1 MIDKSVLR
9 TISQL
14 FTLLG
19 DQTRLRLR
27 LKESGVFHI
36 TSWGVPNSLQVNIQ
50 FFEAY
55 SVCQPESSTFITRP
69 TTPSSHHS
77 SIAMASS
84 KDVRDIMGFQAAYA
98 GPPPPAKKKASRP
111 STGKRLTGIS
121 REVVAL
127 HGDRAPPISVVESAK
142 TYRKGLDRDR
152 KFKPAHWDLSQFENS
167 ARSDGLVLKHWR
179 KQKPSSS
186 PSSAEGTA
194 EQKDAMEVDGE
205 VKLEQTSAVQQTEYE
220 FAKYNITIII
230 PTYTDEQ
237 YHRFLAD
244 KDWSREETEYLLELI
259 KEYDQRWHVI
269 SDRYDWQPSDSS
281 LDSSE
286 DSMAVARLS
295 DVKSRDLES
304 LKARYYYICARVMEF
319 ALPNGVAGMN
329 TEEFTLHS
337 QYAKYKAE
345 PERQRKTLTWALC
358 RRNPEEVREE
368 EFLLSELQRIMI
380 SAQKFETDRAEL
392 RQRLEYAQ
400 PLNGASNAS
409 LSLSSQSLTLLYNQ
423 LIQQDRN
430 RKPRARISL
439 DALQSP
445 ATAGTGLVTPA
456 SAGGHRESVGGSG
469 QKKGSTAAPVP
480 ISKLSP
486 KQETRFGVTTH
497 DRLTSGVAF
506 RTDRLL
512 KLRQAKSQIQTQK
525 INHALAHLEIPDL
538 LPLPTTRVVE
548 MFEGLIQKI
557 NLLLDARKVLA
568 KEEIELQTALQIK
581 ADLQKQEA
589 AVRDEIVGD
598 GDADAQAQAQAQAEA
613 QAEAPGAGADAD
625 TEGDADADADADGE
639 DVEMLSPPK
648 ETEPEPVRPS
658 SSRSNAMADHK
669 RSASV
674 LSTASSRGSRR
685 KR

>member
-1 MIDKSVLR
+1 
-9 TISQL
+9 
-14 FTLLG
+14 
-19 DQTRLRLR
+19 
-27 LKESGVFHI
+27 
-36 TSWGVPNSLQVNIQ
+36 
-50 FFEAY
+50 
-55 SVCQPESSTFITRP
+55 
-69 TTPSSHHS
+69 
-77 SIAMASS
+77 MASS

-98 GPPPPAKKKASRP
+98 GAPPPAKKKAPRP

-152 KFKPAHWDLSQFENS
+152 KFKPAHWDLARFENS
-167 ARSDGLVLKHWR
+167 ARTDGLVLSHWR
-179 KQKPSSS
+179 KQKPTGR
-186 PSSAEGTA
+186 PSSAAGTTK
-194 EQKDAMEVDGE
+194 QKDVMEVDGE
-205 VKLEQTSAVQQTEYE
+205 VKPEQASTVQPAEYE
-220 FAKYNITIII
+220 FAKYNIQITI

-237 YHRFLAD
+237 YDKFLVD

-269 SDRYDWQPSDSS
+269 IDRYEWQPSDSPW
-281 LDSSE
+281 DSPE
-286 DSMAVARLS
+286 DSMALARLS
-295 DVKSRDLES
+295 DVKLRDLES
-304 LKARYYYICARVMEF
+304 LKARYYHICARAMEF

-329 TEEFTLHS
+329 TEEFALHS

-345 PERQRKTLTWALC
+345 PERQRKSLTWALC

-400 PLNGASNAS
+400 PIIGLNSPS
-409 LSLSSQSLTLLYNQ
+409 LNLSSQSLTQLYNQ

-445 ATAGTGLVTPA
+445 AAVGTGLVTPA
-456 SAGGHRESVGGSG
+456 SAGGHRESIGGSG
-469 QKKGSTAAPVP
+469 QKKGSTAAPLPV
-480 ISKLSP
+480 SKLSP
-486 KQETRFGVTTH
+486 KQEARFGVTTH

-548 MFEGLIQKI
+548 TFEALIQKI

-581 ADLQKQEA
+581 ADLQKKEA
-589 AVRDEIVGD
+589 EIRDEIVVG
-598 GDADAQAQAQAQAEA
+598 GAGANAQAQAQAHPDAN
-613 QAEAPGAGADAD
+613 ADAD
-625 TEGDADADADADGE
+625 AEGDADADADGDADADADGE
-639 DVEMLSPPK
+639 DVEMLTPPK
-648 ETEPEPVRPS
+648 EPEPEPVRPS
-658 SSRSNAMADHK
+658 SSRSNAMADYK